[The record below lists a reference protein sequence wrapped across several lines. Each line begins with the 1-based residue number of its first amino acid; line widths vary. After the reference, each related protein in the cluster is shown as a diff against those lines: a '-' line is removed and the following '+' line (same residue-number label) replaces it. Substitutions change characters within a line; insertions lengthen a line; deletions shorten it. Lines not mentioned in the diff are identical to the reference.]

1 MRKTNVFI
9 DKGIIMNEINTL
21 KDATD
26 LLGINYIAAWHMTQ
40 FGVVNETAITE
51 DLNNGLLFEWLDFIY
66 NHTDSNTNNLEEEVI
81 KLFLDMLGE
90 HMELILLTDELE
102 RMMADNEHAGFMVAV
117 KQDENYNEIERIPIR
132 LKLDQY
138 ILFLEIGSK

>member
-1 MRKTNVFI
+1 
-9 DKGIIMNEINTL
+9 MNEINTL

-26 LLGINYIAAWHMTQ
+26 LLGINYMAAWHMTQ

-117 KQDENYNEIERIPIR
+117 KQDENNNEIERIPIR
-132 LKLDQY
+132 LKLSQY
-138 ILFLEIGSK
+138 ILFLEIGSKS

>member
-9 DKGIIMNEINTL
+9 VKGIIMNEIYTL

-26 LLGINYIAAWHMTQ
+26 LLGINYMAAWHLQ
-40 FGVVNETAITE
+40 EFSVFNETEIQE
-51 DLNNGLLFEWLDFIY
+51 DLNRGLIYEWLQFIY
-66 NHTDSNTNNLEEEVI
+66 DHTDSNTNNHEVAVI
-81 KLFLDMLGE
+81 ELFLKLLGDN
-90 HMELILLTDELE
+90 MELILLTDELQ
-102 RMMADNEHAGFMVAV
+102 RMKADSKHAGFMVAV